1 MAPSVKKVVPG
12 ADYVLTVEFDNG
24 ESGSL
29 DMKGVF
35 DFGVFTR
42 IKDPEAFRRV
52 RVSFDTIAW
61 DSGVDLDPEYVYAKC
76 TRNVGS
82 AAQQGH
88 SPEPSGSG
96 DA

>member
-1 MAPSVKKVVPG
+1 MGPSVKRVIPG

-29 DMKGVF
+29 DMKGVL

-42 IKDPEAFRRV
+42 IRDPDAFRRV

-76 TRNVGS
+76 TRNADS
-82 AAQQGH
+82 AAPQGH
-88 SPEPSGSG
+88 PPAPSGAG